1 MASRT
6 DRLAKFFDLVLSGKR
21 PVTTVDNFT
30 LLVEAIVEKNNRA
43 ACVERIVASPAAQNA
58 IHRGIRFNTASD
70 FLNEHTALLLQY
82 LSDPS
87 IKALCNGQ
95 HLRDILELVIEPR
108 TVWTAFMKAFQAQ
121 SLREPAVQA
130 FAWLVIECL
139 THRSADRADVV
150 GDAEIMV
157 KSGFLLKSTLPE
169 TRACG
174 HKLKQMLELK
184 ASNTVIE
191 NSDYIPGGR
200 HDNDHADF
208 RRIAIYPTHDE
219 FRSVEK
225 PFYRRAGEVQQ
236 LPIEKRIAGHLDN
249 QFRLLREDMLSDI
262 RQELQEANAKNK
274 KRRKVTMLRKL
285 SLGEVFSGTEKR
297 MTHCGLVITCLQG
310 LEALTTRDREGRKAF
325 LKSDRGYL
333 RHQSFG
339 CLLRS
344 GEVVSF
350 ATIDRQMDYLLEDV
364 PKIVLRVIGDD
375 ATRKTLS
382 YFKLYQD
389 LSFLFVDTAVFAYEP
404 ILKRLQEKSE
414 LPLAEELLDYKYDS
428 EISQSNTV
436 SESLIKDLD
445 RGVRTLQ
452 DKLTTK
458 NPITLDPS
466 QMQSFVSG
474 LTQKV
479 SLIQG
484 PPGTGKSFVGA
495 LIAKA
500 LFDHSKE
507 AILVMCYTNHALDQ
521 FLEDLLDIGISPTSI
536 VRLGSKS
543 SQRTSPLKLSEQ
555 QASNRRSPATW
566 RILDEIKEKARVLR
580 EDLNDT
586 SDAYFNFKLS
596 PETILEY
603 LEFEEGHYYE
613 AFIPPADPDGM
624 TLVGEG
630 GKEVTSQYLYGRWV
644 QGKKYPTAFSN
655 QLSEQ
660 ANSVWQMD
668 KRSRE
673 MKLASW
679 TEILLEEQVTNVQG
693 LMVRLDRCVERR
705 GDLWSEKTREIL
717 FSKRIIGCTTT
728 GAAMHARDLG
738 AVSPGIVLLEEA
750 GEILESHVLT
760 ALGSHTKQLIM
771 IGDHQQLRPK
781 INSYNLSVENGA
793 GYDLNRSL
801 FERLVLSGF
810 PHSTLAKQHRMVP
823 EISSLVR
830 NLTYPKLLD
839 SDNTMNRVAPKGLQ
853 DRVIFIDHSYP
864 EGSLDRVTDR
874 SDTGGKGSK
883 QNAFEVQLVLKIV
896 RYLGQQ
902 GYGTDKLVVL
912 TPYLGQLHLLR
923 EELRKETDPVLN
935 DLDSYDLVRAGLM
948 TQASAQHIKRPIKL
962 STIDNYQG
970 EESEIVIASLTR
982 SNTNGDI
989 GFMAAPQRLNVL
1001 LSRARDVLI
1010 MIGSSKTFLNNKKG
1024 KCVWRPFVDQLQA
1037 SGHLYNGLPVKCER
1051 HPRRR
1056 VVLQSP
1062 GDFDTKCPDGGCE
1075 EPCGTKL
1082 NCGMHDCPQKCHQL
1096 SDHSKMQC
1104 KAATDWSCPRSHK
1117 QMTPCFQ
1124 QQGHCRRCAEEDRD
1138 AERRR
1143 QRDMELDAI
1152 RQSKQQVYAQQLAQI
1167 QDEIAHERRLQQEN
1181 RDEEERQRVLQQT
1194 SHDLELLKTRGTA
1207 VRRRDSSTSA
1217 VNPDQTGQDSQSVL
1231 NPNKNISQ
1239 TASETI
1245 TCPEIVQALSSAEQD
1260 WLYQK
1265 QYEAAQSK
1273 ELDQLMGMIGLE
1285 SIKAKFLNIKSQVD
1299 AAFRQNIDFK
1309 ADRFGSVLLGN
1320 PGTGKTTV
1328 ARIYAKFL
1336 TAMGVIPGSFIIETT
1351 GSRLANGGVSNCE
1364 NQLNT
1369 ILNNGGG
1376 VLFIDEA
1383 YQLVQSHGSGSQV
1396 LEFLLAEVENL
1407 TGKLIV
1413 VLAGYRRQ
1421 MEKFFAHNPG
1431 LPSRFPHEFVFEDYT
1446 EQDLRRILEYQI
1458 NKKFRRKMKVEEGMD
1473 GLYCRIVARRIARQR
1488 GHEGF
1493 GNART
1498 VENVLSRI
1506 TARQAA
1512 RLTRER
1518 RAKTPGKP
1526 PIDDFLLTKKDLL
1539 GPEPNKA
1546 LQDCS
1551 SWTKL
1556 QDMIGLTSVK
1566 NTVRALLDS
1575 MQSNYE
1581 RELNEKPLVEFTL
1594 NRVFL
1599 GSPGTGKT
1607 TVAKLYGQ
1615 ILVDLG
1621 YLSNGEVIVKNP
1633 ADFIGSVI
1641 GGSEQN
1647 TKGILASTLGKVLV
1661 IDEAYGLFGGGTR
1674 DSKGSNTNQF
1684 KTAVVDT
1691 IVAEVQ
1697 SVPGDDHCV
1706 LLLGYEEQMKEMFQN
1721 VNPGLSR
1728 RFAIDDAF
1736 VFEDFSDPELRQI
1749 LDLKLKTQGFVTSG
1763 KGAKVAME
1771 ILARAR
1777 NRPHFGNAGEVDI
1790 LLNRAKV
1797 RQQQRRSA
1805 RLGDPGIDYLEP
1817 QDLDPEYDRGEGKGT
1832 NIRMLFQDIVG
1843 CEAIINKLEDYRLTV
1858 KNLRELEMD
1867 PKQQVPFNFL
1877 FRGPPGTGKTSTAR
1891 KMGQVYYDMGLLS
1904 AAEVIESSATD
1915 LVGQYIGHTGP
1926 KTQDLLEKSLGK
1938 VLLIDEAYRLAE
1950 GQFAKEAM
1958 DEIVDCI
1965 TKPKFFQKLIIILA
1979 GYDQDINRLMAINP
1993 GLTSRFPE
2001 ELEFA
2006 SLTPDVCI
2014 RLLTKLL
2021 QKQKSGF
2028 SQKINSFDLDALE
2041 SPRAEFTRKLENRFA
2056 KLTQTANWANARD
2069 IQTISKAIFGV
2080 AIKTMRDKKITICE
2094 DLIMNK
2100 IDGMISERTKRATN
2114 QSVSRNPTLNLLQ
2127 SQAFDRQP
2135 VPPVLTTTSNLP
2147 ASSQNSTEMEEPLY
2161 QAPAAAET
2169 PLGAITRDDG
2179 VSDKVWEQL
2188 EQDRQAAKAAED
2200 KYKELLDDERAAEK
2214 AVNDIL
2220 PSSPV
2225 KCSDL
2230 NVDVEA
2236 KKQLEQRRLEDLARR
2251 AKLDVLRKKRQA
2263 EEKARKREQQIQQK
2277 LRHMGVCAAGF
2288 QWIKQEHGYRCVAGG
2303 HYISN
2308 KALGG

>member
-21 PVTTVDNFT
+21 PVTTVNNFT
-30 LLVEAIVEKNNRA
+30 MLVEAILDKSNHA
-43 ACVERIVASPAAQNA
+43 ACVERIIASPAARTA
-58 IHRGIRFNTASD
+58 IHAGIRFNITPD

-82 LSDPS
+82 LSNPAV
-87 IKALCNGQ
+87 KAVCNGQ
-95 HLRDILELVIEPR
+95 HLRDILELIIEPR
-108 TVWTAFMKAFQAQ
+108 TVWHAFMKTFQAQ
-121 SLREPAVQA
+121 SLTEPTVQA
-130 FAWLVIECL
+130 FAWLMIECL
-139 THRSADRADVV
+139 THTSADRADLVDDAKAVV
-150 GDAEIMV
+150 S
-157 KSGFLLKSTLPE
+157 SGSLLKSNVPA

-174 HKLKQMLELK
+174 HKLKQILELR
-184 ASNTVIE
+184 ASSNTVLE
-191 NSDYIPGGR
+191 NTNYIPGGR

-208 RRIAIYPTHDE
+208 RQIAIYPTHDE
-219 FRSVEK
+219 SRTVEK
-225 PFYRRAGEVQQ
+225 PFYRRAEEIQQ

-262 RQELQEANAKNK
+262 REELQAVKEKNK
-274 KRRKVTMLRKL
+274 KRRKIHMLSRL
-285 SLGEVFSGTEKR
+285 SLNGVFNGTEKR
-297 MTHCGLVITCLQG
+297 LTPCGLVITCGQG
-310 LEALTTRDREGRKAF
+310 LEALTARDKEARKAF
-325 LKSDRGYL
+325 LKDRSYL

-339 CLLRS
+339 CLLRD

-350 ATIDRQMDYLLEDV
+350 ATLDRQIDYLLEEV

-382 YFKLYQD
+382 LFKLYGN
-389 LSFLFVDTAVFAYEP
+389 LKFLFVNTAVFAYEP
-404 ILKRLQEKSE
+404 ILRRLQEKAE
-414 LPLAEELLDYKYDS
+414 LPLAEELLDYQPDS
-428 EISQSNTV
+428 EISQSNSI
-436 SESLIKDLD
+436 SERLIEDLD
-445 RGVRTLQ
+445 QGVRTLQ
-452 DKLTTK
+452 DVLTTK
-458 NPITLDPS
+458 KPITLDTS
-466 QMQSFVSG
+466 QMHSFICG

-495 LIAKA
+495 LISKA
-500 LFDHSKE
+500 LFDYSKE

-521 FLEDLLDIGISPTSI
+521 FLEDLLDIGISASAI

-543 SQRTSPLKLSEQ
+543 SERTAPLKLSQ
-555 QASNRRSPATW
+555 QRTSNRRSPSTW
-566 RILDEIKEKARVLR
+566 RILDEINEKARDLR
-580 EDLNDT
+580 VDLDLALN
-586 SDAYFNFKLS
+586 AYLNFKPN
-596 PETILEY
+596 PETMLEY
-603 LEFEEGHYYE
+603 LEFEEAHFHE
-613 AFIPPADPDGM
+613 AFIAPVDPDGM
-624 TLVGEG
+624 TLVGQG
-630 GKEVTSQYLYGRWV
+630 GKEVDSHYLYNRWV
-644 QGKKYPTAFSN
+644 QGKDYPPAFSN

-668 KRSRE
+668 KGSRE
-673 MKLASW
+673 AKLKSW
-679 TEILLEEQVTNVQG
+679 TEILLAEQVTTVQG
-693 LMVRLDRCVERR
+693 LMIRLDRCEERR
-705 GDLWSEKTREIL
+705 GELWSETTREIL

-728 GAAMHARDLG
+728 GAAMHARDL
-738 AVSPGIVLLEEA
+738 AAISPGIVLLEEA

-760 ALGSHTKQLIM
+760 AIGSHTKQLIM

-781 INSYNLSVENGA
+781 ISSYNLSVEQGS

-801 FERLVLSGF
+801 LERLVLAGF

-830 NLTYPKLLD
+830 NLTYPELLD
-839 SDNTMNRVAPKGLQ
+839 GDKTLNRPAPKGLQ
-853 DRVIFIDHSYP
+853 DRVIFIDHPQP
-864 EGSLDRVTDR
+864 EGSLDGLTDR
-874 SDTGGKGSK
+874 SDTGGRGSK
-883 QNAFEVQLVLKIV
+883 QNPFEVQLVLKIV

-912 TPYLGQLHLLR
+912 TPYLGQLLLLR

-948 TQASAQHIKRPIKL
+948 SPASAQHIKRPLKL

-970 EESEIVIASLTR
+970 EESEVVIASLTR
-982 SNTNGDI
+982 SNKRGDI

-1001 LSRARDVLI
+1001 LSRARDILI
-1010 MIGSSKTFLNNKKG
+1010 MIGSSKTFLSSKKG

-1037 SGHLYNGLPVKCER
+1037 NGHLYNGLPVRCEQ
-1051 HPRRR
+1051 HPTRLA
-1056 VVLQSP
+1056 VLQSP
-1062 GDFDTKCPDGGCE
+1062 DEFETKCPDGGCE
-1075 EPCGTKL
+1075 EPCGTRL
-1082 NCGMHDCPQKCHQL
+1082 NCGVHDCPQRCHQL

-1104 KAATDWSCPRSHK
+1104 QAATDWTCPRKHK
-1117 QMTPCFQ
+1117 QTTPCYQ
-1124 QQGHCRRCAEEDRD
+1124 RQGRCRRCDGEDRE
-1138 AERRR
+1138 AARRR
-1143 QRDMELDAI
+1143 QRDMELDAKG
-1152 RQSKQQVYAQQLAQI
+1152 QAKQQAYAQQLAQV
-1167 QDEIAHERRLQQEN
+1167 QDEIAHERRLQQETQ
-1181 RDEEERQRVLQQT
+1181 DEEEQRHVLQQFAD
-1194 SHDLELLKTRGTA
+1194 DLARMKVRGTA
-1207 VRRRDSSTSA
+1207 ERTRGSSPGAPTPGQT
-1217 VNPDQTGQDSQSVL
+1217 VQNPQSVL
-1231 NPNKNISQ
+1231 DQSKNNGQ
-1239 TASETI
+1239 AASEAT
-1245 TCPEIVQALSSAEQD
+1245 TGPSVVQALSSAEQD
-1260 WLYQK
+1260 WVYQK
-1265 QYEAAQSK
+1265 QYEGAQSK
-1273 ELDQLMGMIGLE
+1273 ELDQLIGMIGLE
-1285 SIKAKFLNIKSQVD
+1285 SIKVKFLDIKSQVD
-1299 AAFRQNIDFK
+1299 AAIRQNVVFK

-1336 TAMGVIPGSFIIETT
+1336 TAMGIIPGSFIIETT
-1351 GSRLANGGVSNCE
+1351 GSRLANGGVSECE
-1364 NQLNT
+1364 KQVNQ

-1383 YQLVQSHGSGSQV
+1383 YQLVQSSGSGSQA
-1396 LEFLLAEVENL
+1396 LDFLLAEVENL
-1407 TGKLIV
+1407 TGKVVV
-1413 VLAGYRRQ
+1413 VLAGYRRE
-1421 MEKFFAHNPG
+1421 MEKFFAYNPG

-1446 EQDLRRILEYQI
+1446 EQELRRILEYQI
-1458 NKKFRRKMKVEEGMD
+1458 NKKFKGRMKVENGMD
-1473 GLYCRIVARRIARQR
+1473 GLYCRIVARRIGRQR

-1498 VENVLSRI
+1498 VANVLSRI

-1512 RLTRER
+1512 RLARER
-1518 RAKTPGKP
+1518 RTKDPSP
-1526 PIDDFLLTKKDLL
+1526 PAIDDFLLTKKDLL

-1551 SWTKL
+1551 AWKKL
-1556 QDMIGLTSVK
+1556 QDMIGITSVK

-1641 GGSEQN
+1641 GGSEKN

-1674 DSKGSNTNQF
+1674 DAKGSNTNQF

-1697 SVPGDDHCV
+1697 SVPGDDRCV

-1736 VFEDFSDPELRQI
+1736 VFEDFSNPELQQI
-1749 LDLKLKTQGFVTSG
+1749 LDLKLKAQGFVTSD
-1763 KGAKVAME
+1763 KGTKAAME

-1777 NRPHFGNAGEVDI
+1777 NRPHFGNAGEIDI
-1790 LLNRAKV
+1790 LLNRSKV

-1805 RLGDPGIDYLEP
+1805 KIGDQAIDYLEP
-1817 QDLDPEYDRGEGKGT
+1817 QDFDPEHDRGERKDI
-1832 NIRMLFQDIVG
+1832 NVRMLFQDIVG

-1867 PKQQVPFNFL
+1867 PRQQVPFNFL

-1904 AAEVIESSATD
+1904 SSEVIESSATD

-1926 KTQDLLEKSLGK
+1926 KTQELLEKSLGK

-1958 DEIVDCI
+1958 DEVVDCI

-1979 GYDQDINRLMAINP
+1979 GYDKDINRLMAINP

-2006 SLTPDVCI
+2006 SLTPDACI
-2014 RLLTKLL
+2014 QLLTNLL
-2021 QKQKSGF
+2021 QKKKSDF
-2028 SQKINSFDLDALE
+2028 AQKINDFDLEALE
-2041 SPRAEFTRKLENRFA
+2041 SPRTGFTEQLRSRFIR
-2056 KLTQTANWANARD
+2056 LTQTANWANARD
-2069 IQTISKAIFGV
+2069 IQTISKAILRV
-2080 AIKTMRDKKITICE
+2080 AIKTMQDKKIAICE
-2094 DLIMNK
+2094 DLIMNT
-2100 IDGMISERTKRATN
+2100 INDMVSERTKRAIN
-2114 QSVSRNPTLNLLQ
+2114 QSIFTNPALSLLQ

-2135 VPPVLTTTSNLP
+2135 VPPVLNTTSHPP
-2147 ASSQNSTEMEEPLY
+2147 AASEDASKEEEPSSGASTALEN
-2161 QAPAAAET
+2161 P
-2169 PLGAITRDDG
+2169 PDAITRDNG
-2179 VSDKVWEQL
+2179 VSDEVWEQL
-2188 EQDRQAAKAAED
+2188 EQDKQAAKVAED
-2200 KYKELLDDERAAEK
+2200 QYKELHDNYRAAEK
-2214 AVNDIL
+2214 AVNVL
-2220 PSSPV
+2220 PPPLPV
-2225 KCSDL
+2225 NPS
-2230 NVDVEA
+2230 NPHVDMEG
-2236 KKQLEQRRLEDLARR
+2236 KRKRETRRLEELARR
-2251 AKLDVLRKKRQA
+2251 AKLEELRKKREA
-2263 EEKARKREQQIQQK
+2263 EEKARKKEQMIQQK
-2277 LRHMGVCAAGF
+2277 LRHMGVCVAGF
-2288 QWIKQEHGYRCVAGG
+2288 QWIKQDHGYRCAGG
-2303 HYISN
+2303 YHYISN
-2308 KALGG
+2308 KTLGV